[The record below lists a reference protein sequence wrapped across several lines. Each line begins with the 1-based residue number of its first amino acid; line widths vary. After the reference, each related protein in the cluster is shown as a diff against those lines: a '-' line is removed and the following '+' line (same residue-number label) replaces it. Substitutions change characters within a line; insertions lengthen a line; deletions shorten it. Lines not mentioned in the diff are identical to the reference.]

1 LAKKRLTGGP
11 RRLSDRVAERLSDT
25 MFALSLPSRVQ
36 ILGCLRDGPCTV
48 GELVEAL
55 GMEQSAVSHQL
66 RVLREHELVKAERDG
81 RSRRYA
87 LYDEHVSA
95 LLEAGLD
102 HVELRGGRKGRAAG
116 RSAG

>member
-1 LAKKRLTGGP
+1 
-11 RRLSDRVAERLSDT
+11 

-36 ILGCLRDGPCTV
+36 ILGCLRVGPCTV

-66 RVLREHELVKAERDG
+66 RVLREHELVKAQRDG

-87 LYDEHVSA
+87 LYDEHVSV
-95 LLEAGLD
+95 LFDAGLG
-102 HVELRGGRKGRAAG
+102 HVELRDGREGRGAQ

>member
-1 LAKKRLTGGP
+1 LTAGGP
-11 RRLSDRVAERLSDT
+11 RRVSDRGAERLADT

-36 ILGCLRDGPCTV
+36 ILGCLRDGPRTS
-48 GELVEAL
+48 ELVDAL

-102 HVELRGGRKGRAAG
+102 HVELRDGQGV
-116 RSAG
+116 RSARRSAD

>member
-1 LAKKRLTGGP
+1 
-11 RRLSDRVAERLSDT
+11 

-48 GELVEAL
+48 SELMKAL
-55 GMEQSAVSHQL
+55 GMEQSSVSHQL

-87 LYDEHVSA
+87 LYDEHVRA
-95 LLEAGLD
+95 LLDAGLV
-102 HVELRGGRKGRAAG
+102 HVELRDAGQGGAGRLR

>member
-1 LAKKRLTGGP
+1 M
-11 RRLSDRVAERLSDT
+11 SDRVAERLADT

-36 ILGCLRDGPCTV
+36 ILGCLRDGPRTV
-48 GELVEAL
+48 SELVDAL

-87 LYDEHVSA
+87 LYDEHVRA

-102 HVELRGGRKGRAAG
+102 HVELRDGREG
-116 RSAG
+116 RSARRSAG